1 MKPISAGDTC
11 IVVESIDGHAVGR
24 KVRVISL
31 QGQHSKL
38 GNIWRCKSLDGQL
51 VSEYGAVGETMDFAA
66 SWLLKTDPVE
76 TNTKQTEKELSNDY

>member
-1 MKPISAGDTC
+1 MKPIRAGDTC
-11 IVVESIDGHAVGR
+11 LVVESTDGHAVGR

-31 QGQHSKL
+31 RGQHSKL

-51 VSEYGAVGETMDFAA
+51 VSEYGAIGDTMDFSE

-76 TNTKQTEKELSNDY
+76 TTTKQTEKELQA

>member
-11 IVVESIDGHAVGR
+11 VVESIDGHAVGR

-38 GNIWRCKSLDGQL
+38 GNIWRCQSLDGQL
-51 VSEYGAVGETMDFAA
+51 VSEYGATGETMDFSA
-66 SWLLKTDPVE
+66 SWLQRIDPINTD
-76 TNTKQTEKELSNDY
+76 KQSTKELQA